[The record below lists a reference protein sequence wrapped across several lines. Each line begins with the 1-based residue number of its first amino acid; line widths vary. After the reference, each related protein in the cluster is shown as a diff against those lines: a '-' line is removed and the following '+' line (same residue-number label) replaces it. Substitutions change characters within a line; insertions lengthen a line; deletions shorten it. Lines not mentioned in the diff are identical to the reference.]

1 MGIFRRGCNILCV
14 NPLQAFVPF
23 IVAIAVFL
31 VVLYVYLPETKGRTV
46 EDIAAEMAADGAWA
60 GKFNR
65 NTRGPS
71 AAAEGVAN
79 KAFG

>member
-1 MGIFRRGCNILCV
+1 MFV

-65 NTRGPS
+65 NRRGAPS

-79 KAFG
+79 KAFD